1 MWLDSSI
8 GLIKVKHIFF
18 VFSKSYFFFYALI
31 VFLMLAVIKTLAFL
45 CACFLIFYF
54 STTTFFLC
62 CQFCAETLCIDFIEN
77 VKGLEFK
84 CINLSVEIL
93 ISGIQPEKKF
103 ICCGRHNSCSKHNR
117 QYHYCLVDEKTVQ
130 VK

>member
-1 MWLDSSI
+1 
-8 GLIKVKHIFF
+8 
-18 VFSKSYFFFYALI
+18 
-31 VFLMLAVIKTLAFL
+31 MLAVIKTLAFL

-84 CINLSVEIL
+84 CINLSVFAVVDIIAVVNIIDNITIVL
-93 ISGIQPEKKF
+93 LMK
-103 ICCGRHNSCSKHNR
+103 R
-117 QYHYCLVDEKTVQ
+117 QYK
-130 VK
+130 